1 MPGSLLGLGMGTILA
16 NFHIC
21 GVIFKLTARLRI
33 AVRYWMASGPR
44 CFKWRMFMWSG
55 PVELLLDDLD
65 IASKT
70 CVAVMCMGLDDK
82 ALVCLST
89 FLFVVFVACWMVL
102 TNCLLKAEAFCSGV
116 IAGLSWKVTMVFDC
130 GGGFFPLR

>member
-1 MPGSLLGLGMGTILA
+1 MPGSLLGLGMGTFLA

-21 GVIFKLTARLRI
+21 CVIFRLMARLRI
-33 AVRYWMASGPR
+33 SVRYWMASGPR

-70 CVAVMCMGLDDK
+70 CVAVMYMGLDDK

-102 TNCLLKAEAFCSGV
+102 TNCLLKEYIYIYIYVYICTPHIRESAHTNRSRYNC
-116 IAGLSWKVTMVFDC
+116 
-130 GGGFFPLR
+130 